1 MLKMPELPHITIERL
16 DDGYAIVAEMSQ
28 GRKWRIER
36 LDDGYAIVAEMSQGR
51 KWRRGGIGEQKES
64 YEVADD
70 LQEMIR
76 TEVEQG
82 KGDVVRVLD
91 EWQDGGDARRPR
103 PPRVVGVGQEKTNT
117 ETNTEED
124 EIPAMSFR
132 LYQKLT
138 LRTINMALNR
148 EQRLAM
154 LCLGLTGEAGETVDH
169 FKKNLYHG
177 HDLDLVKV
185 KKELGDVLYY
195 TAALAESL
203 GLSLTEIAAENIE
216 KLRIRYKD
224 GFSFEASKV
233 RVDVKK

>member
-1 MLKMPELPHITIERL
+1 MLKMPELPHIT
-16 DDGYAIVAEMSQ
+16 
-28 GRKWRIER
+28 IER

-103 PPRVVGVGQEKTNT
+103 PPRVVGVGQENT